1 MKKILKSDPPN
12 ELTDYA
18 DKNPTEVWESFRNY
32 NASADYKALR
42 ARIFEDQGGLCGYCE
57 KQVSILPEHL
67 QRVEH
72 YHSKSDKSSTINWDL
87 DWYNIFGVC
96 NGGGNA
102 DQYKH
107 PLPDNLSCDSY
118 KDHLIKIK
126 KLPKACEGYYLNP
139 LRVIS
144 TANLFTFNKATG
156 ELEVNTKACA
166 GLSDID
172 NHYDTLV
179 ELVEKTIEILNL
191 NCDRLCDDRL
201 VIRNEWNQQIAR
213 ARKAKNC
220 EIHSQLAK
228 RWFRN
233 KWPSFFTTR
242 RILLGK
248 HAEAY
253 LNSID
258 YNG

>member
-1 MKKILKSDPPN
+1 MKRILKSQPPN
-12 ELTDYA
+12 ELTAYA
-18 DKNPTEVWESFRNY
+18 EKHPSEDWESFRNQHS
-32 NASADYKALR
+32 SADYKALR

-57 KQVSILPEHL
+57 KQVSKLPEHL

-72 YHSKSDKSSTINWDL
+72 YHSKSDTSGTHNWAL
-87 DWYNIFGVC
+87 DWNNVFGVC

-102 DQYKH
+102 DRSKH
-107 PLPDNLSCDSY
+107 PLPDNLSCDSC
-118 KDHLIKIK
+118 KDHLIKTK
-126 KLPKACEGYYLNP
+126 KLPRACEGYYLNP

-156 ELEVNTKACA
+156 ELGVNTEACA
-166 GLSDID
+166 GLADVD

-191 NCDRLCDDRL
+191 NCLRLCDDRL
-201 VIRNEWNQQIAR
+201 VILNEWNQHIAR
-213 ARKAKNC
+213 ARKANNR

-228 RWFRN
+228 RWFSN
-233 KWPSFFTTR
+233 KWPSFFSTR

-253 LNSID
+253 LSSID